1 MYTYVKTNKKMNRI
15 ILNNKCNQIINPI
28 LRSSSFFSTSTSLYS
43 SSSNENHLLIKRR
56 FNTFENNDNN
66 NNNIY
71 GNLGSSTGQKLELDE
86 YAALKRQFTETDVEN
101 FAKVSG
107 DFNPVHL
114 NEEYAKTTRFG
125 NRIVHGMLCG
135 SLFSTLFATRLPG
148 SIYINQSLKFM
159 KPVYINDTLEAKII
173 VKEAKLRTIT
183 CRTVCT
189 IPERENEIVI
199 DGEATVMIPRR

>member
-1 MYTYVKTNKKMNRI
+1 MINVK
-15 ILNNKCNQIINPI
+15 
-28 LRSSSFFSTSTSLYS
+28 
-43 SSSNENHLLIKRR
+43 
-56 FNTFENNDNN
+56 NN
-66 NNNIY
+66 NELSLMREAGKRTATILHMVASKVAP
-71 GNLGSSTGQKLELDE
+71 GVTTKELDE

>member
-1 MYTYVKTNKKMNRI
+1 MYTYVKTNQKMNRI

-28 LRSSSFFSTSTSLYS
+28 LHSSSFFSTTTSLYS
-43 SSSNENHLLIKRR
+43 SSASNENHLLIKRR

-86 YAALKRQFTETDVEN
+86 YAALKRQFTEMDVEN

-135 SLFSTLFATRLPG
+135 SLFSTLFVLL
-148 SIYINQSLKFM
+148 IYFGQSHSSDLDKLNAL
-159 KPVYINDTLEAKII
+159 ILEAPYPI
-173 VKEAKLRTIT
+173 
-183 CRTVCT
+183 
-189 IPERENEIVI
+189 N
-199 DGEATVMIPRR
+199 